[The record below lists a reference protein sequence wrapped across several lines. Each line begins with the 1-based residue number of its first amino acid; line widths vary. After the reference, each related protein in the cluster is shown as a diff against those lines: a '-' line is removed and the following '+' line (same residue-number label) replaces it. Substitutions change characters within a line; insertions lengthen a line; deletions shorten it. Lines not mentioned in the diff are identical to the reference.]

1 MGIEPT
7 YSAWKADAL
16 PLSYARN
23 TFDSAYNGFPLRRI
37 FDFDIDYL
45 LFIIYNSAIE
55 YRYLTTN
62 SQW

>member
-1 MGIEPT
+1 
-7 YSAWKADAL
+7 
-16 PLSYARN
+16 LSYARN
-23 TFDSAYNGFPLRRI
+23 TIDSAYSEFPLRRI

-55 YRYLTTN
+55 YRYLTIN